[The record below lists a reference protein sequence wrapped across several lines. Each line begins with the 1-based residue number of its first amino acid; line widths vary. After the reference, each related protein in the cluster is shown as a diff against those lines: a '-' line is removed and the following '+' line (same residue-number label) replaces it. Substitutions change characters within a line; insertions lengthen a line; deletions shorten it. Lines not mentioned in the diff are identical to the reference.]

1 MATDQSSLA
10 WYMTQNPGRFKD
22 AGYGWNP
29 QTYACAVKRGD
40 QDWLNFV
47 NTALHEAMTGVEF
60 DAYAKSFKTW
70 FGRTCRRRRS
80 ASRSNTADPRPRRP
94 SPPPPSLRERRMDY
108 TLNFGAVWRNFEYL
122 MSGLALS
129 LGLAAVSILIGA
141 AIGLALAF
149 SLTSKRLALSAPAR
163 LYVTL
168 LRNLPILVLVLFAY
182 FALPQ
187 LVRIDKIKSFMLVLS
202 LYSGAYL
209 AEVFRAGLLSIPR
222 GLTEAGL
229 AIGLTPTQIR
239 ATIIAPLMLRNVLP
253 SLSSTIISLFRTP
266 RWRPSSPCPN

>member
-1 MATDQSSLA
+1 
-10 WYMTQNPGRFKD
+10 
-22 AGYGWNP
+22 
-29 QTYACAVKRGD
+29 
-40 QDWLNFV
+40 
-47 NTALHEAMTGVEF
+47 
-60 DAYAKSFKTW
+60 
-70 FGRTCRRRRS
+70 
-80 ASRSNTADPRPRRP
+80 
-94 SPPPPSLRERRMDY
+94 MDY

-149 SLTSKRLALSAPAR
+149 ALTSRRLALSAPAR

-187 LVRIDKIKSFMLVLS
+187 LGVRIDKIKSFMLVLS

-239 ATIIAPLMLRNVLP
+239 ATIITPLMLRNVLP
-253 SLSSTIISLFRTP
+253 SLSSTIISLFKDTSLAAVIAVPELTFAARKINVESFRVIETWIVTSALYVACCFLIAAALRLIERRLALP
-266 RWRPSSPCPN
+266 R